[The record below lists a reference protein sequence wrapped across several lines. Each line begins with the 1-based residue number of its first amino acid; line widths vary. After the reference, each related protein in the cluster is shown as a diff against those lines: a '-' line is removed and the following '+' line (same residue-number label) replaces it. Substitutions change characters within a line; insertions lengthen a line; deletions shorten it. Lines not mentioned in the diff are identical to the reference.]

1 LCSYPEQKEELVYDV
16 EKANEKIEE
25 WKSHIIRAINQEKV
39 KREILDQ
46 LAHNQVLVIKDW
58 AMKWLP

>member
-1 LCSYPEQKEELVYDV
+1 MKKLKKGSRTLFELLI
-16 EKANEKIEE
+16 KK
-25 WKSHIIRAINQEKV
+25 KS
-39 KREILDQ
+39 REILDQ